1 MSIAI
6 ENAGQSYAGGRGA
19 RSTDN
24 KPQIASLLHGGKL
37 SGFESNSAAGAC
49 LLPLLDQLGW
59 RGEARHLA
67 EALPHFIDDLDLD
80 DVRTILSN
88 LNFSTTA
95 KHVKLSALRPN
106 QLPCLFSTDGV
117 NIGVIYAK
125 EGDTLSIFDGKT
137 EANATIQAG
146 KIAGTAYFVEQTDR
160 TDTNALPR
168 AAQKSW
174 IWSVIG
180 RFKRLVLQTFA
191 ISFITNLTALM
202 VPIFIMGVYDR
213 VISTR
218 SSETLAYFVAGIL
231 LIIAVE
237 AVLRMIRGRAL
248 AYLGARIDTLVGG
261 ASFQQLLYMPVT
273 MTETAPVSAQLG
285 RLRQFE
291 GVREIFTGPIA
302 AAAFDL
308 PFVIIFATAI
318 FIIAGPLGWV
328 PVTLIAAFVIFGL
341 VMAPIVKSATDRASE
356 IRNKRQNFLI
366 ELVTKQ
372 RTIKQCAAEDVWRN
386 RFLSISARAALSH
399 GETARQNMFI
409 QTVAQA
415 LMTIAGVATLYI
427 GTIFAMAG
435 DLSVGALIAT
445 MAFVWRVLGPIQS
458 MFLSFSRIGQVA
470 QSLRQVDALM
480 KFPLER
486 EAGKLPSFFR
496 KFRGGVSLRNLSLR
510 FSAGA
515 EPALMGINL
524 EIKPGEF
531 VAFNGPNGAGKSTIL
546 KTIAGL
552 YKPQAGSIALDGLDI
567 RQLDPGEM
575 RNSLAYLPQHANF
588 FYGTIAQNLRLA
600 EPTASN
606 DAIDQALHDAGLDDY
621 IASLPAGRETRLSQ
635 DEFAHLADGVRQRL
649 NLARAYVKNAPI
661 LLLDEPAFGLDDAA
675 DKALTEKLL
684 SLKGK
689 TTILMVTHRPSHMK
703 LADRL
708 VYLDQGRVLL
718 DGAPEAVL
726 GRLNGAA

>member
-1 MSIAI
+1 MTTM
-6 ENAGQSYAGGRGA
+6 AGRASSFSSA
-19 RSTDN
+19 RESDS

-37 SGFESNSAAGAC
+37 TGFDSNSPAGAC

-67 EALPHFIDDLDLD
+67 EALPHFINDLDLD

-88 LNFSTTA
+88 LNFATTA
-95 KHVKLSALRPN
+95 HQIKLRELRPD

-117 NIGVIYAK
+117 NIGVIYARD
-125 EGDTLSIFDGKT
+125 GDTLSIFDGKT
-137 EANATIQAG
+137 ESNATIPAG
-146 KIAGTAYFVEQTDR
+146 KTQGTAYFVEHTERVDSNQRAR
-160 TDTNALPR
+160 TG
-168 AAQKSW
+168 QKSW
-174 IWSVIG
+174 IWNVIS
-180 RFKRLVLQTFA
+180 RFKRLILQTFA
-191 ISFITNLTALM
+191 ISLITNITALM

-218 SSETLAYFVAGIL
+218 SAETLAYFVAGIL

-291 GVREIFTGPIA
+291 GVREIFTGPLA

-308 PFVIIFATAI
+308 PFVVLFAAAI
-318 FIIAGPLGWV
+318 FVIAGSLGWV
-328 PVTLIAAFVIFGL
+328 PVTLIVVFAIFGL
-341 VMAPIVKSATDRASE
+341 VMAPIMKSATDRSSD

-372 RTIKQCAAEDVWRN
+372 RTIKQCAAEDVWRK
-386 RFLSISARAALSH
+386 RFLTISERAALSH
-399 GETARQNMFI
+399 GETARLNMFI

-427 GTIFAMAG
+427 GTIYAMAG

-470 QSLRQVDALM
+470 QSLKQVDALM
-480 KFPLER
+480 NFPLER
-486 EAGKLPSFFR
+486 EAGRLPSFFR
-496 KFRGGVSLRNLSLR
+496 KFSGGVSLHNLSLR

-515 EPALMGINL
+515 EPALMGVNL
-524 EIKPGEF
+524 DIKPGEF

-546 KTIAGL
+546 KIIAGL
-552 YKPQAGSIALDGLDI
+552 YKPQAGSVALDGLDI
-567 RQLDPGEM
+567 RQLDAGEM

-600 EPTASN
+600 DPTASD
-606 DAIDQALHDAGLDDY
+606 DAIDQALHDAGLDEY
-621 IASLPAGRETRLSQ
+621 IASLPKGRETRFSQ

-661 LLLDEPAFGLDDAA
+661 LLLDEPAFGLDEAA

-689 TTILMVTHRPSHMK
+689 TTILMVTHRPSHMR

-726 GRLNGAA
+726 GRLNGNT